1 MITRLSIDPKI
12 NVRDGKDL
20 LNQPLV
26 IRVSHFTSTAVRNFA
41 NAMAKAQDS
50 DQPVIPVVIDSY
62 GGEVYSL
69 LAMVDIVKQCRVPV
83 ATVALGK
90 AMSCGAVLFTC
101 GADGYRFIGP
111 NATLMIH
118 DVSDASFRKK
128 SEEIKADAK
137 ETDRVNKKLYG
148 LIDRNCGLKPGYTW
162 DLVQKRARVDWF
174 LSPRQAVEHGYASHV
189 GIPQLSTRVTVTTTL
204 EW

>member
-12 NVRDGKDL
+12 TVRDGSDL
-20 LNQPLV
+20 LAEPQV
-26 IRVSHFTSTAVRNFA
+26 VRVAYFNAKAVSTFA
-41 NAMAKAQDS
+41 AAMARAQDTG
-50 DQPVIPVVIDSY
+50 QPVVPVVIDSY

-69 LAMVDIVKQCRVPV
+69 LAMVDVINACRIPV
-83 ATVALGK
+83 ATVVLGK

-101 GADGYRFIGP
+101 GTEGYRFMGP

-128 SEEIKADAK
+128 SEEVKADAK
-137 ETDRVNKKLYG
+137 EVDRLNKKLYS
-148 LIDRNCGLKPGYTW
+148 LIDRNCGLKSGYTW

-174 LSPRQAVEHGYASHV
+174 LSPKQAVQHGYANHV
-189 GIPQLSTRVTVTTTL
+189 AVPRLETRVSVDTEL
-204 EW
+204 KW